1 MEGTPSRGELRRRL
15 PAVLLGAS
23 LLAALA
29 WRIAGD
35 AGLEEQRRTFPA
47 MGTLASVIVEARG
60 GSAAAIADSV
70 ERFVGELD
78 REFDRHGDGALGHLN
93 ASGSAAAPPPL
104 AELLRISM
112 ELNAAT
118 EGAFDPSL
126 GPLTDLWGFD
136 SVPAFPSAQE
146 LDSALSLCGTGRMR
160 FLGDSV
166 FLDPGSSLDLGAI
179 APGYAA
185 DAACELAMSLGA
197 VSVLVDMGGE
207 IRCEG
212 SRTWRI
218 AVRSPR
224 GGGWLRVIEARSL
237 AVSTSGD
244 YESFFEHG
252 GVRYSHILDPSTG
265 MPARVPA
272 SVTVIARSAAVADAL
287 STAIAVDTST
297 AVPESL
303 ARGVLMVFDQGGGL
317 VEVERG
323 RGF

>member
-1 MEGTPSRGELRRRL
+1 
-15 PAVLLGAS
+15 
-23 LLAALA
+23 
-29 WRIAGD
+29 
-35 AGLEEQRRTFPA
+35 
-47 MGTLASVIVEARG
+47 MGTLASVIVEAPG

-78 REFDRHGDGALGHLN
+78 RELDRHGDGALGRLN
-93 ASGSAAAPPPL
+93 ATGSAASSPRL
-104 AELLRISM
+104 AELLRISLEM
-112 ELNAAT
+112 HAAT
-118 EGAFDPSL
+118 GGAFDPSL

-136 SVPAFPSAQE
+136 SVPAFPAARE
-146 LDSALSLCGTGRMR
+146 LDSALSLCGIDRIGFSDDGVT
-160 FLGDSV
+160 LE
-166 FLDPGSSLDLGAI
+166 PGSALDLGAI

-197 VSVLVDMGGE
+197 VSALVDMGGE

-224 GGGWLRVIEARSL
+224 GGGWLRVLEARSL

-244 YESFFEHG
+244 YESCFEQD

-303 ARGVLMVFDQGGGL
+303 ATGVLMVFDHGGEL